1 MNSVVTPYYYNRATD
16 SFVYTNPGASLY
28 SDFKQ
33 MVVTVSWTTPD
44 FRTTEGN
51 TIAQATMGTG
61 SITLVE
67 TVSSVT
73 TAASSRVVTQDD
85 EDIDDYSITY
95 TPGLRPDIVSLSL
108 GNNKFKESLTPQPD
122 VIKSDELVETRF
134 DVITYSQDGS
144 GAFFV
149 RREEF
154 ASVACDCTLKAPSG
168 SPETSGRRAAVWA
181 GDEYASF
188 HLLINPTVSQT
199 AILPR
204 SCVIPVAVITMMV
217 ARMQMIM
224 PIQQII
230 RFINKMERGIF
241 VSCPDCSPAAGCLRR
256 A

>member
-1 MNSVVTPYYYNRATD
+1 MVATNLAEALIERRRGFARLTDATNTWPAYDDIATETYTSTRAGIVYTVNSVVTPYYYNRATD

-122 VIKSDELVETRF
+122 VIK
-134 DVITYSQDGS
+134 
-144 GAFFV
+144 AMN
-149 RREEF
+149 
-154 ASVACDCTLKAPSG
+154 
-168 SPETSGRRAAVWA
+168 W
-181 GDEYASF
+181 
-188 HLLINPTVSQT
+188 
-199 AILPR
+199 
-204 SCVIPVAVITMMV
+204 
-217 ARMQMIM
+217 
-224 PIQQII
+224 
-230 RFINKMERGIF
+230 
-241 VSCPDCSPAAGCLRR
+241 
-256 A
+256 